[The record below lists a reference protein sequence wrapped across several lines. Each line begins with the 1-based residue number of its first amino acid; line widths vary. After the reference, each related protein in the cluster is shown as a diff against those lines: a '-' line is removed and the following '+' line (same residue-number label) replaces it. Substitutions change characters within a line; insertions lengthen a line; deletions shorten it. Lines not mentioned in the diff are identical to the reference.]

1 MNRKLS
7 AAAVGLA
14 TVVGAF
20 AMAVPAHAADP
31 TPEGPRM
38 VEKSTGLLNSHN
50 QLTTEKTF
58 SLLET
63 TQEGGDYHE
72 PSTQSGPG
80 VIKTVEG

>member
-1 MNRKLS
+1 
-7 AAAVGLA
+7 
-14 TVVGAF
+14 
-20 AMAVPAHAADP
+20 
-31 TPEGPRM
+31 M

-63 TQEGGDYHE
+63 TQEGGNYHE